1 MSKSSEQFFKDLLS
15 KIPKETSILV
25 EKQMDIAVAIGEA
38 IEKTGMTKKEFAK
51 KIGMK
56 ESYISRVCAGN
67 VNLTLKTIAK
77 FEAALNETF
86 IQVPMF
92 AEQKERIEVF
102 VNEDEE
108 KHCQQQF
115 DVNKSSHYNSNQ
127 KTTKMTFD
135 LSNEYENIYGNA

>member
-1 MSKSSEQFFKDLLS
+1 MSKSDKEFFQDLLA

-77 FEAALNETF
+77 FEAALDETF
-86 IQVPMF
+86 IQVPIF
-92 AEQKERIEVF
+92 VEPEEKIEVH
-102 VNEDEE
+102 VYTQEDGQ
-108 KHCQQQF
+108 CPQNF
-115 DVNKSSHYNSNQ
+115 DINNSSHYNSNQ
-127 KTTKMTFD
+127 KTSHITFD
-135 LSNEYENIYGNA
+135 LSQEYENIYGNA